1 MLVALSIVLTILLLY
16 FLILRESAEGGN
28 SKDSKDTNSKDS
40 KETNSKD
47 SKETNSKDTNS
58 KETTIIIVGD
68 GANRDRGSDPFYTMT
83 DPYWATYNHRVGP
96 YPRYFGGYRGHMGHR
111 RIW

>member
-47 SKETNSKDTNS
+47 TNSKDTNS